1 MADAAKDFRKKQK
14 QKKQNL
20 LKGAER
26 MGAYAAIAL
35 GVLSVLLLAF
45 IFLAPG
51 PKAHEGN
58 KTVFIIE
65 SGEGAGKIAD
75 NLGKAHLLRAPFVFK
90 VYALLTNSG
99 KKFIPGEFEIPSGAT
114 PLKVL
119 NILANGDALKRKI
132 TIPEGWTVNMA
143 YKRIAENQVLTGD
156 LPIIPQEGYMA
167 PDTYPIKRGETR
179 AMIIQQMVDRQNKI
193 LDDLWLERSANLPIR
208 SKEEALILASIV
220 EKETGIASERPQIA
234 AVFLNRLRQGMK
246 LQSDPTIIYG
256 ITKGLPLGRKIL
268 KSEITQ
274 NTPWNTYV
282 IQGLPPTPICNPG
295 KDAIKAVLNPPNSK
309 NLFFVADGS
318 GGHVFSATYE
328 EHTKNVE
335 KWRQIRAQKESME
348 AIADPNLAGGK

>member
-14 QKKQNL
+14 QKKQSL
-20 LKGAER
+20 VKGAER
-26 MGAYAAIAL
+26 VGIYAASAL
-35 GVLSVLLLAF
+35 GVLSVLLLIF
-45 IFLAPG
+45 IFFAPG

-58 KTVFIIE
+58 KTVFIID

-75 NLGKAHLLRAPFVFK
+75 NLGKAHLVRVPFVFK
-90 VYALLTNSG
+90 TFAVLTNSG

-156 LPIIPQEGYMA
+156 LPIIPKEGYMA
-167 PDTYPIKRGETR
+167 PDTYPVKRGETR

-208 SKEEALILASIV
+208 SKEEALVLASIV

-295 KDAIKAVLNPPNSK
+295 KDAIKAVLNPPQSK

-318 GGHVFSATYE
+318 GGHVFAATYE